1 MRLIIVLF
9 SAFLMSSVVAQTPYK
24 GDQAIIK
31 SEFIYAKEDV
41 SFPSCHASTL
51 AETKN
56 GLIAAWFGGTYEKN
70 PDVGIWVSRFEN
82 GKWTI
87 PVEVAN
93 GIQHSTLRYPCWN
106 PVLFNYGDEI
116 LLFYK
121 VGPSPREWW
130 GEYKTSKDEG
140 LTWSHGIRLPEEIFG
155 PIKNK
160 PILLSNGD
168 LLCPSSTEDKGWQI
182 HMEFTADRGKTW
194 ERTQP
199 LNDGKEYSVIQPTIL
214 VHPDGK
220 LQALCRSG
228 NKKIITTWSEDK
240 GRTWTE
246 PEPIDI
252 SIPNSGIDAVTLK
265 DGRFV
270 LIYNHVLPGKS
281 WGNRNILNLAVSDDG
296 IHWNA
301 GVLLENDPDKEGEYS
316 YPAVIQTSDGMIHV
330 TYTWKRQLVKHVV
343 IDPAKIKTRSY
354 INGNWPSG

>member
-9 SAFLMSSVVAQTPYK
+9 SFFFMTSVVAQTPYK
-24 GDQAIIK
+24 GDQAIVK

-51 AETKN
+51 AEIKN

-87 PVEVAN
+87 PLEVAN
-93 GIQHSTLRYPCWN
+93 GIQHSTLRYPTWN

-130 GEYKTSKDEG
+130 GEFKTSKDEG
-140 LTWSHGIRLPEEIFG
+140 QTWSHSIRLPEEIYG

-194 ERTQP
+194 KRTQP

-214 VHPDGK
+214 AHPGGK

-228 NKKIITTWSEDK
+228 NKKIITAWSEDN

-246 PEPIDI
+246 LAPIDI

-270 LIYNHVLPGKS
+270 LVYNHVLPGKS
-281 WGNRNILNLAVSDDG
+281 WGSRNILNLAVSDDG
-296 IHWNA
+296 IHWDA
-301 GVLLENDPDKEGEYS
+301 GILLENDPDKEGEYS

-343 IDPAKIKTRSY
+343 IDPGKIKTRSY
-354 INGNWPSG
+354 INGNWPSE